1 MNTIRL
7 LLNGIATFFCAWFG
21 AYLLARGS
29 YFLPGRYHSE
39 FGSLFSGSSLYL
51 LAFSL
56 FFFAA
61 FAASVGLAWLNGSLA
76 MPDQKKLK
84 PEINHTGRILIHS
97 WYFAV
102 PAFLLLMAAM
112 TLAERMPTSVYEA
125 SL

>member
-1 MNTIRL
+1 MNNFRIFI
-7 LLNGIATFFCAWFG
+7 NGIATFICAWSG
-21 AYLLARGS
+21 AYLLAKGS

-84 PEINHTGRILIHS
+84 PGLSHTGRILIHS
-97 WYFAV
+97 WYFAA
-102 PAFLLLMAAM
+102 PAFLLLIAAM
-112 TLAERMPTSVYEA
+112 TLAKRMPISVYEA